1 MIKNWRKHQSR
12 AQELMLLALIVL
24 PGASHAAT
32 IETILN
38 KSVGY
43 LQGPVAKG
51 LGLLA
56 IIGTGY
62 LCVVKQRVPK
72 EQFAMVLL
80 GLGIIFGGSSLY
92 STLVG

>member
-1 MIKNWRKHQSR
+1 MFHPLKQAVKNVNY
-12 AQELMLLALIVL
+12 AMLSALLVL

-38 KSVGY
+38 NSVRY

-51 LGLLA
+51 LGLIA
-56 IIGTGY
+56 IVGSGY
-62 LCVVKQRVPK
+62 LCVVKQRLPK
-72 EQFAMVLL
+72 EQFAMVLV

-92 STLVG
+92 NTLIG